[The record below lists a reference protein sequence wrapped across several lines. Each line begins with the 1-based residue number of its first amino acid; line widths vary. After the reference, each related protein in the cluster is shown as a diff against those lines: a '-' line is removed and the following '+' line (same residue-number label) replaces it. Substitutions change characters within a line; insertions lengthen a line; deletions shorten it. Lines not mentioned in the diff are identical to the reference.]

1 MRKEIFLYWQKNTHG
16 SSRFNREKHGITPG
30 NFTPNSKVTG
40 QTLKECTGFEMKE
53 GLGVPCP
60 SLTCSGVPLHMP
72 GGTSCVAHR
81 RLASSG
87 DPINHFSDLP
97 SNKHNLSTE
106 ATMHYDARGTKTN
119 K

>member
-1 MRKEIFLYWQKNTHG
+1 MRKKLLLYWQKTHMALPV
-16 SSRFNREKHGITPG
+16 SIEKKRGITLG
-30 NFTPNSKVTG
+30 IFTPNSKVTG
-40 QTLKECTGFEMKE
+40 QTFKGCTGFESKE
-53 GLGVPCP
+53 GLRVPCP
-60 SLTCSGVPLHMP
+60 NLACSGVPLHMP

-81 RLASSG
+81 RLAPSG

-97 SNKHNLSTE
+97 SNMHNPSTE